1 VSRTDPTTRHRR
13 ETCGDVEPI
22 RSQDRVIVRHGTSLY
37 ANLPELAVDVLG
49 FEAEDD
55 LVVET
60 YDDRVVIKPKHE
72 QQ

>member
-1 VSRTDPTTRHRR
+1 VSRTDPATRHRR
-13 ETCGDVEPI
+13 ETCGEVEPI
-22 RSQDRVIVRHGTSLY
+22 RSQDRVTVRNGTSLY

-49 FEAEDD
+49 LEAEDD

-60 YDDRVVIKPKHE
+60 YDDRVVIKPKNE